1 MNKLTKSHQNTLRL
15 QFDGNCDN
23 VIEPYKAVGFI
34 FKENKEIDFT

>member
-15 QFDGNCDN
+15 QFDGNCD

-34 FKENKEIDFT
+34 VKENKEIDFT